1 MALENALPGIRPAGA
16 RGVSQNPPA
25 RLLAEAFMEEVERL
39 EASMS
44 QEERRALI
52 SKLVLGRFSSSPFEK
67 GMEEV
72 RSRLDKKVLSLG
84 KDPRRKNQDR
94 VTAINFRRLKAWAQ
108 LTEDEDWMFLEGVAS
123 LGVPLGVRSEIPW
136 VSKVY
141 DRKEKG
147 EKDDLGQATW
157 SDLSPEEP
165 LRDNYSSATSHLEK
179 VKRIIEEEEG
189 KGWIKRMPLSEA
201 QEAYG
206 DDLQI
211 ASLGA
216 VPKDPD
222 WQEVRVVHDGTHGIQ
237 VNSAIVQPNR
247 MTFPQF
253 DDLEAAAGALEKEGE
268 GERMLF
274 AFDIKA
280 PH

>member
-1 MALENALPGIRPAGA
+1 
-16 RGVSQNPPA
+16 
-25 RLLAEAFMEEVERL
+25 
-39 EASMS
+39 
-44 QEERRALI
+44 
-52 SKLVLGRFSSSPFEK
+52 
-67 GMEEV
+67 
-72 RSRLDKKVLSLG
+72 
-84 KDPRRKNQDR
+84 
-94 VTAINFRRLKAWAQ
+94 
-108 LTEDEDWMFLEGVAS
+108 MFLEGVAS

-165 LRDNYSSATSHLEK
+165 LRDNYNSATSHLEK
-179 VKRIIEEEEG
+179 VRRIIEEEEG
-189 KGWIKRMPLSEA
+189 KGWLKRMPLSEA

-206 DDLQI
+206 EDLQI

-222 WQEVRVVHDGTHGIQ
+222 WQEIRVVHDGTHGIQ
-237 VNSAIVQPNR
+237 VNSAISQPNR
-247 MTFPQF
+247 IMTFPQF

-280 PH
+280 AHRLIPVQKKDWALQSFRLEDPQELWVARLELPRRRFGGGGLPRWFSGLFTG